1 MFVSFFQEFGYP
13 EEYSRETFLVAT
25 RELNFYKGVKV
36 LCFDNAFRIT
46 AEMFVRNA
54 EAVKTVFYRLREII
68 EDLRS
73 DVLDECKKASL
84 ISSTNS
90 SSSGLPF
97 VVTDIEIANV
107 DYDGNIIQGY
117 GASIYEYATRY
128 LKPRITVDVISGSG
142 NKKYTLYAKLY
153 KDGVLQRNSNVSPE
167 NYTFSNDVTIGSDK
181 KRIELSGW
189 GANTAGQWKS
199 GNYRYEIWCNGNC
212 IGTKDFRV
220 IK

>member
-1 MFVSFFQEFGYP
+1 MKQVIITLVIGLLLPVALKAQNREHSAEQLELRTELFNFLKVEGFMPEIDSDDDIKFKSEGQTLFIRVSKNDDSPMFVSFFQEFGYP

-90 SSSGLPF
+90 STLALLTANSS
-97 VVTDIEIANV
+97 
-107 DYDGNIIQGY
+107 
-117 GASIYEYATRY
+117 
-128 LKPRITVDVISGSG
+128 
-142 NKKYTLYAKLY
+142 
-153 KDGVLQRNSNVSPE
+153 
-167 NYTFSNDVTIGSDK
+167 
-181 KRIELSGW
+181 
-189 GANTAGQWKS
+189 
-199 GNYRYEIWCNGNC
+199 
-212 IGTKDFRV
+212 
-220 IK
+220 

>member
-97 VVTDIEIANV
+97 VVTDVEIANV

-181 KRIELSGW
+181 KNRAFWLGGQYGRTMEKRQLSL
-189 GANTAGQWKS
+189 
-199 GNYRYEIWCNGNC
+199 
-212 IGTKDFRV
+212 
-220 IK
+220 